1 MITPEFKQAVQD
13 YSQLL
18 EKHYP
23 RKQILKLV
31 GDRYLLDK
39 SQRTMLSRGVF
50 LYRDVEARQ
59 SKKVSSIAGH
69 ILHVD
74 TCNVL
79 FSIANYLLG
88 RLVFISNDGF
98 IRDAGEVYDKLQTH
112 AKFSDAIELV
122 MEYLVR
128 EGASAIHF
136 YIDEPVIN
144 SSLLEDQLKK
154 LIGES
159 GLDGDT
165 ILCRKPD
172 DELIKIT
179 EGVICTSDSE
189 IMDGTQCP
197 LADIPYGVLRE
208 KFNLEID
215 DLARVLS

>member
-18 EKHYP
+18 EKRYP
-23 RKQILKLV
+23 RKQILKLI

-39 SQRTMLSRGVF
+39 AQRTMLSRGVF
-50 LYRDVEARQ
+50 LYRDVENRQ
-59 SKKVSSIAGH
+59 SKKVATIAGQ

-112 AKFSDAIELV
+112 EKFYQSMNLV

-128 EGASAIHF
+128 EGVSAAHF
-136 YIDEPVIN
+136 YIDEPVTD
-144 SSLLEDQLKK
+144 SVKLEDQLRQ
-154 LIGES
+154 LIGLS
-159 GLDGDT
+159 KLDGVT

-172 DELIKIT
+172 NELMKVT
-179 EGVICTSDSE
+179 KGVICTSDSV
-189 IMDGTQCP
+189 IMDETRCT
-197 LADIPYGVLRE
+197 LADIPYGVLNE
-208 KFNLEID
+208 NFDLDII
-215 DLARVLS
+215 DLAGESS